1 MDVMSLWVTAR
12 LALCVTPLLLCAAL
26 PLTYFLVF
34 TPVKGK
40 RIIEATCNLP
50 LVLPP
55 TVLGFYLLVAM
66 GPTSALGKSWES
78 IFGSRLIFSFEGL
91 VAASM
96 IYSLPFAVQT
106 LKTSFSKLDKRLIE
120 SAYILGLSPVKTFFK
135 VILPN
140 SLGGLASAAVLV
152 FAHTVGEFGVALM
165 IGGSI
170 PGETKVASISIFEHV
185 EMLDYAG
192 AASLSIVLLIFSYIV
207 LLVMGS
213 IK

>member
-1 MDVMSLWVTAR
+1 MDTASLWVTAR

-26 PLTYFLVF
+26 PLAYFIVF
-34 TPVKGK
+34 SRVKGK
-40 RIIEATCNLP
+40 KIIEATCNLP

-66 GPTSALGKSWES
+66 GPNSPLGEGWET
-78 IFGSRLIFSFEGL
+78 FTGSRLIFSFSGL
-91 VAASM
+91 VIGSM
-96 IYSLPFAVQT
+96 VYSLPFAIQP
-106 LKTSFSKLDKRLIE
+106 LKTSFAKLDTRLIE
-120 SAYILGLSPVKTFFK
+120 SAYILGLSPIKTFFR

-140 SLGGLASAAVLV
+140 SLGGVASAGVLI

-165 IGGSI
+165 IGGSV
-170 PGETKVASISIFEHV
+170 PGQTRVASISIFEHV

-207 LLVMGS
+207 LLIMGS

>member
-1 MDVMSLWVTAR
+1 MDTASLWVTAR

-26 PLTYFLVF
+26 PLAYFIVF
-34 TPVKGK
+34 SRVKGK
-40 RIIEATCNLP
+40 KIIEATCNLP

-66 GPTSALGKSWES
+66 GPNSPLGEGWET
-78 IFGSRLIFSFEGL
+78 FTGSRLIFSFSGL
-91 VAASM
+91 VIGSM
-96 IYSLPFAVQT
+96 VYSLPFAIQP
-106 LKTSFSKLDKRLIE
+106 LKTSFAKLDTRLIE
-120 SAYILGLSPVKTFFK
+120 SAYILGLSPIKTFFR

-140 SLGGLASAAVLV
+140 SLGGVASAGVLI

-165 IGGSI
+165 IGGSV
-170 PGETKVASISIFEHV
+170 PGQTRVASISIFEHV

-207 LLVMGS
+207 LLIMSS

>member
-1 MDVMSLWVTAR
+1 MDTESLWVTAR

-26 PLTYFLVF
+26 PVTYFLVF
-34 TPVKGK
+34 SQVRGK
-40 RIIEATCNLP
+40 KFIEATCNLP

-66 GPTSALGKSWES
+66 GPGSPVGKS
-78 IFGSRLIFSFEGL
+78 FQTLTGGRLIFSFSGL
-91 VAASM
+91 VTASM
-96 IYSLPFAVQT
+96 VYSLPFAIQP
-106 LKTSFSKLDKRLIE
+106 LKTAFAKLDTRLIE
-120 SAYILGLSPVKTFFK
+120 TAYILGLSPFKTFFR

-170 PGETKVASISIFEHV
+170 PGQTRVASISIFEHV

-192 AASLSIVLLIFSYIV
+192 ATALSLVLLVFSYMVLLIMSN
-207 LLVMGS
+207 

>member
-1 MDVMSLWVTAR
+1 MDTTSLWVTAR
-12 LALCVTPLLLCAAL
+12 LALCVTPLLLLVAL
-26 PLTYFLVF
+26 PLSYFLVF
-34 TPVKGK
+34 SRIRGK
-40 RIIEATCNLP
+40 RFIEATCNLP

-66 GPTSALGKSWES
+66 GPASPLGKSWEALT
-78 IFGSRLIFSFEGL
+78 GGRLVFSFSGL

-96 IYSLPFAVQT
+96 VYSLPFAIQP
-106 LKTSFSKLDKRLIE
+106 LKTSFSKLDTRLVE
-120 SAYILGLSPVKTFFK
+120 SAYILGLSPLKTFVR

-140 SLGGLASAAVLV
+140 SLGGLASAGVLV

-170 PGETKVASISIFEHV
+170 PGKTRVASISIFEHV

-192 AASLSIVLLIFSYIV
+192 ASTLSLVLLVFSYMVLLI
-207 LLVMGS
+207 LGS